1 MVFIIENYSK
11 FKNMR
16 NIILKISIAFL
27 FLGVSLITFADEELP
42 PYYLIG
48 QVEGTIDETA
58 TNVKAA
64 LQSKNFNIIGEYN
77 PAGNPDL
84 HVVAYTRDDLQQT
97 VLKVKD
103 RGALASVLKVGLVKK
118 EGKINVSV
126 LNPTY
131 LFYAYLMDEA
141 DAHMNELNIVTN
153 DVKSAMK
160 VIGSDYTGFGGSE
173 EIKDLK
179 DYHYMMMMPYF
190 TDPAEL
196 NEFDT
201 FEMGLSTIRK
211 NLDAKKGNT
220 LKVYEVV
227 YENEKIAVFGIGLL
241 NPEEGEAYFLPIIG
255 EDNIA
260 AMPYEIILQGNEAT
274 MLKGKY
280 RFALHWPELSMKQF
294 MKISSTPGDVEDVM
308 EGLTE

>member
-1 MVFIIENYSK
+1 MK
-11 FKNMR
+11 KL
-16 NIILKISIAFL
+16 ILRFSAAILLMGISLSI
-27 FLGVSLITFADEELP
+27 FADEELP
-42 PYYLIG
+42 PYYLVA
-48 QVEGTIDETA
+48 QLDGTIDDA
-58 TNVKAA
+58 AVNVKSA
-64 LQSKNFNIIGEYN
+64 LESKNFSIVGEYN

-84 HVVAYTRDDLQQT
+84 FVIAYTRDDLQKT

-103 RGALASVLKVGLVKK
+103 RGALASVLKIGLVKK
-118 EGKINVSV
+118 DEKIDVSV

-141 DAHMNELNIVTN
+141 DALMGELNIVTN
-153 DVKSAMK
+153 DVKSAMNE
-160 VIGSDYTGFGGSE
+160 IGTNYTGFGGSE

-190 TDPAEL
+190 TDPVEL
-196 NEFDT
+196 HEFDS
-201 FEMGLSTIRK
+201 FEQGVSTIRK
-211 NLDAKKGNT
+211 NLEAKKGNT
-220 LKVYEVV
+220 LKVYEII

-241 NPEEGEAYFLPIIG
+241 NPEEGEAHFLPIIG

-260 AMPYEIILQGNEAT
+260 AMPYEVILQGNEAT
-274 MLKGKY
+274 MLHGKF
-280 RFALHWPELSMKQF
+280 RFAIHWPELSMKQF